1 MLFWPAIV
9 LDALGIVASAAA
21 LLVHAVMWHYV
32 STTIKTNKD
41 AEFTIPASKLKRWV
55 RMNVVMTLIL
65 TLNMTRWFILN
76 DIPKITGNPTR
87 ANGAFDDFT
96 WAICD
101 ILLIALP
108 IILIGN
114 MRAAVRGKDDPRG

>member
-1 MLFWPAIV
+1 MLFWPAVI
-9 LDALGIVASAAA
+9 LDALGVVASAMAVI
-21 LLVHAVMWHYV
+21 VHAVMWRYV
-32 STTIKTNKD
+32 ATTIKTNPNS
-41 AEFTIPASKLKRWV
+41 EFTIPAAVLKRWV
-55 RMNVVMTLIL
+55 RVNVVMMFIL
-65 TLNMTRWFILN
+65 TLNMIRWFVLN
-76 DIPKITGNPTR
+76 DIPKITGNPTL

-108 IILIGN
+108 IILLGN